1 MFYSLSG
8 IITKIYIDFVVVNV
22 SGVGYKVYLS
32 TGDLLKL
39 ELNKEF
45 LIYTHFYINSNYET
59 HLFGFL
65 DENSMELFKLLISV
79 SGVGSKTALNV
90 LSFLTREEII
100 NGVKNSDANTFLK
113 VKGLGKKSSLKIIVE
128 LSNKFGDIN
137 NVNLPN
143 FSNKDLEIVESL
155 ASVGYDKRKIE
166 EIILSLDSALSEDQK
181 VKQIINKLKKW

>member
-8 IITKIYIDFVVVNV
+8 IITKIYIDYAVINVNGV
-22 SGVGYKVYLS
+22 SYKVYLS

-39 ELNKEF
+39 ELDKEF

-65 DENSMELFKLLISV
+65 DENSIELFRLLISV
-79 SGVGSKTALNV
+79 SGVGPRTALNV
-90 LSFLTREEII
+90 LSFLTRDEII
-100 NGVKNSDANTFLK
+100 TGVKNSDANIFLK
-113 VKGLGKKSSLKIIVE
+113 VRGLGKKSSLKIIVE
-128 LSNKFGDIN
+128 LSNKFGNINDI
-137 NVNLPN
+137 NLPN

-166 EIILSLDSALSEDQK
+166 QIILSLDTTLSEDQK
-181 VKQIINKLKKW
+181 VKQIINKLKK